1 MTAPDVLADPLPR
14 AVTRSQMHGRTE
26 PERSWTPVGTVDAGV
41 LATVDGSGLVR
52 MAGRT
57 WSLDWWIGAE
67 DRWHHPSRE
76 VSVRQRAVEAS
87 PVLETA
93 VHVPGGDVVQ
103 RVYGVQASAGGWR
116 GPAVVVEV
124 ENLTAV
130 PVALALVVRPLV
142 LDGPGR
148 IGRVGSDGPV
158 VTVDGRPGLL
168 LARDPARYCV
178 GRSGTVAGRLAAG
191 EDQLDLD
198 AVDDPAGDLE
208 VAFVVPLAHTAV
220 ARVLLPVPGDHDDG
234 GPAAPWDAPVA
245 GAVAS
250 GWSVHGGDVVRVSV
264 PEPGWDEAMAWAGRM
279 LLLAGPDEVGACLDR
294 TRVAPAGPPASV
306 RAAEVAEALARVGGI
321 DGLDAISGALAG
333 AQRLGGEVRLGDRSD
348 GTVALVHAI
357 APVLAGPFGAIRVEE
372 LVAPAAVAIRRLRKG
387 RGTDHGL
394 AASAVRGLRT
404 LAPVLVAIGQPEVA
418 EDALAAAAALGGS
431 AEPRSAVTAPVGG
444 AGAPV
449 STLEQAR
456 AVRDQLVGRAGAAEL
471 VALWDRHGMA
481 GRSDATQ
488 DLGDDVGPVPSGGL
502 GWDTAELAARL
513 NAMVDLLVRD
523 GTRGP
528 QVLAAWP
535 EQWMGAPVEAHHL
548 ATPWGSVS
556 FALRWHG
563 GRPALLWEV
572 EPPPG
577 LAADAAVPVLTAPGL
592 DPDWEGVGWTG
603 EALLAGTDD
612 AAEGDPGPGDP
623 GGAPDPAAAAGPSDP
638 ADPGDGAGNPAF
650 GEGDSFT

>member
-1 MTAPDVLADPLPR
+1 MAR
-14 AVTRSQMHGRTE
+14 ARLHGRTE

-41 LATVDGSGLVR
+41 LATVDGSGMVQ

-76 VSVRQRAVEAS
+76 VSVRQRAVDAS

-130 PVALALVVRPLV
+130 PVALALVVRPVV

-148 IGRVGSDGPV
+148 VGRVASDGPA

-178 GRSGTVAGRLAAG
+178 GRSGAVAGRLAAG
-191 EDQLDLD
+191 EDQIDMD
-198 AVDDPAGDLE
+198 TVDDPAGDLE

-220 ARVLLPVPGDHDDG
+220 ARVLLPVPGDRDG
-234 GPAAPWDAPVA
+234 DVPAAPWDAPGA

-250 GWSVHGGDVVRVSV
+250 GWSVHGGDLVRVSV

-294 TRVAPAGPPASV
+294 SRAVPAGPPASV

-321 DGLDAISGALAG
+321 DGLDAISGALAA

-357 APVLAGPFGAIRVEE
+357 APVLAGPFGATRVEE

-404 LAPVLVAIGQPEVA
+404 LAPVLVAVGQPEVA
-418 EDALAAAAALGGS
+418 EDALAAA
-431 AEPRSAVTAPVGG
+431 VG
-444 AGAPV
+444 AGGIRRAPLRGHHTRRRRRRRRV
-449 STLEQAR
+449 HPGPGPRRAR
-456 AVRDQLVGRAGAAEL
+456 P
-471 VALWDRHGMA
+471 A
-481 GRSDATQ
+481 GRSRR
-488 DLGDDVGPVPSGGL
+488 LGGTGGAVGPP
-502 GWDTAELAARL
+502 R
-513 NAMVDLLVRD
+513 
-523 GTRGP
+523 
-528 QVLAAWP
+528 
-535 EQWMGAPVEAHHL
+535 
-548 ATPWGSVS
+548 
-556 FALRWHG
+556 HG
-563 GRPALLWEV
+563 RS
-572 EPPPG
+572 
-577 LAADAAVPVLTAPGL
+577 
-592 DPDWEGVGWTG
+592 TG
-603 EALLAGTDD
+603 CH
-612 AAEGDPGPGDP
+612 PGPG
-623 GGAPDPAAAAGPSDP
+623 
-638 ADPGDGAGNPAF
+638 
-650 GEGDSFT
+650 